1 MSYQVHRHRNEVW
14 TFIDG
19 EGKLVLDDIRS
30 VINRGNM
37 VTIKKGL
44 KHAVRT
50 ISDLTFIEIQ
60 AGDLLVEEDIEQFDW
75 KW

>member
-1 MSYQVHRHRNEVW
+1 
-14 TFIDG
+14 
-19 EGKLVLDDIRS
+19 
-30 VINRGNM
+30 M